1 MIYNYNI
8 KLIKTV
14 ISEDKP
20 VKFKCSEDVAQS
32 KFIQGLFTDSNND
45 KEKMYIVLLNVKNNI
60 IGYSLISMG
69 SLTSSIVHPREV
81 LKPAILASAAS
92 IIMVHNHPSG
102 DPEPSTDDI
111 EITDRINK
119 ALKIIGINLLD
130 HIILGFEADEFK
142 GYYSF
147 RQSNLL

>member
-1 MIYNYNI
+1 MYQY
-8 KLIKTV
+8 KMSLLKSK
-14 ISEDKP
+14 ISEVE
-20 VKFKCSEDVAQS
+20 VKFTCSQDVAENA
-32 KFIQGLFTDSNND
+32 FIQKLFTDQDND
-45 KEKMYIVLLNVKNNI
+45 KEKLYVIILNVKNRV

-69 SLTSSIVHPREV
+69 SLTASIVHPREV

-92 IIMVHNHPSG
+92 IIIIHNHPSG

-111 EITDRINK
+111 AITNRIAK
-119 ALKIIGINLLD
+119 ASSIMGINFLD

-147 RQSNLL
+147 KQNNII